1 MKKIAD
7 TFKERDNNLVFIFFL
22 ELDFESCLK
31 SLFHKHNYN
40 SNNYKNDNNDIIE
53 TRSKTKST
61 TQLK

>member
-31 SLFHKHNYN
+31 SCFIN
-40 SNNYKNDNNDIIE
+40 III
-53 TRSKTKST
+53 TAITIKMITMI
-61 TQLK
+61 